1 MTHNR
6 DERRVFLFAVTLAVF
21 QFVIWHAAAAQAPAN
36 APLGERLY
44 LTQCAMCHGPKGEG
58 ARGPTLARPKLL
70 HAPDDNALRNII
82 RGGIAGTGMPG
93 TRLIDAELREL
104 AAYVRKLGQVAAPVL
119 AGDAKRGERL
129 YQTKGNCSACHTLAG
144 HGGAFGPD
152 LTGIGASRS
161 ASHLR
166 ESLLD
171 PNADFPRDFVFVQA
185 ITREGKSLTG
195 VRVNEDTF
203 SVQFRD
209 TTDKLHSF
217 WKADLREFKKDLA
230 KSPMPSYRGKLSP
243 AALDDLVAYLAS
255 LQEAK

>member
-1 MTHNR
+1 MTYKRNGWR
-6 DERRVFLFAVTLAVF
+6 IFFFVVALAGI

-70 HAPDDNALRNII
+70 HAPDDDALRAVI

-119 AGDAKRGERL
+119 AGDANRGEQL
-129 YQTKGNCSACHTLAG
+129 YQNKGACTACHTLAG

-161 ASHLR
+161 AQHLR

-171 PNADFPRDFVFVQA
+171 PNADFPRGFVYVQA
-185 ITREGKSLTG
+185 VTRAGKSLTG
-195 VRVNEDTF
+195 VRVNEDSF

-209 TTDKLHSF
+209 ATDKLHSF
-217 WKADLREFKKDLA
+217 WKSDLREFKKDLA
-230 KSPMPSYRGKLSP
+230 KSPMPSYRGKLTP
-243 AALDDLVAYLAS
+243 AELDDLVAYLAG

>member
-1 MTHNR
+1 MMQNR
-6 DERRVFLFAVTLAVF
+6 DGWRVFLFAIALAVF
-21 QFVIWHAAAAQAPAN
+21 QFVVWPAGAQLPAH

-70 HAPDDNALRNII
+70 HAPDDDALRAVI

-104 AAYVRKLGQVAAPVL
+104 AAYVRKLGQVAAPAP
-119 AGDAKRGERL
+119 AGDAARGAAL
-129 YQTKGNCSACHTLAG
+129 YQGKGNCAACHTLSG
-144 HGGAFGPD
+144 RGGAFGPD

-161 ASHLR
+161 ARHLR

-171 PNADFPRDFVFVQA
+171 PNADFPRGFAFVQA
-185 ITREGKSLTG
+185 VTAVGQTLTG

-203 SVQFRD
+203 SIQFRD
-209 TTDKLHSF
+209 AAGMLHSF
-217 WKADLREFKKDLA
+217 WKADLREYKKDLA
-230 KSPMPSYRGKLSP
+230 KSPMPSSRGKLTP
-243 AALDDLVAYLAS
+243 TELDDLVAFLAS
-255 LQEAK
+255 LQEVK